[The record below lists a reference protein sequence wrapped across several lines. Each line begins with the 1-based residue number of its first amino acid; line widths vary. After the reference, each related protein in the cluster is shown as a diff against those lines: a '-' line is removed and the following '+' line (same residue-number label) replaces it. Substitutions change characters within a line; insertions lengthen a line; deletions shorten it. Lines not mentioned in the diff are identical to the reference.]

1 MSRGYSSVGRRV
13 QHAWEDLIDAPTFN
27 VGDLV
32 YAPGYIDSAARLR
45 TLSLTPGLVI
55 AINPYAQNG
64 STHPLAPNESVVSY
78 TVLWPHV
85 KRELLGLDLKMWGE

>member
-1 MSRGYSSVGRRV
+1 MSRERVVRRRV
-13 QHAWEDLIDAPTFN
+13 HRTWEELIDAPTFN

-32 YAPGYIDSAARLR
+32 YAPGYIDAAARLR

-55 AINPYAQNG
+55 AINPYAQDG
-64 STHPLAPNESVVSY
+64 STGPMDDEWVVSY
-78 TVLWPHV
+78 TVLWPHA

>member
-1 MSRGYSSVGRRV
+1 M
-13 QHAWEDLIDAPTFN
+13 APTFN

-64 STHPLAPNESVVSY
+64 STGPTDLPCESVVSY
-78 TVLWPHV
+78 TVLWPHA
-85 KRELLGLDLKMWGE
+85 KRELLGLDLKTWGE